1 MSVQTRGVHHTSGI
15 GGRAQHSI
23 EFYYRVLGLRLVK
36 RTVNYDDPST
46 YHLYFGDA
54 SGNPGSVLTLF
65 SWPGAGAGHPGG
77 TATSEVALRVPP
89 GALNGWRERLSQH
102 EVPHETVHR
111 LGRDHLTFTDPD
123 GLRLAVVEGET
134 PPLPKPEPGADPAS
148 LLTPV
153 RYFAPPFIPPEQ
165 AVTCVDHVTLEAAD
179 VSAFGAALTAVL
191 SLDEVASEAGRVRL
205 APAGAGSHGARAIE
219 LATSG
224 REGRT
229 SFGRGSYHHVAFE
242 VEDTE
247 SLELARQRVMSAGLA
262 PTKVKERTYF
272 RSVYFAG
279 PGGAVIELAT
289 RGPGFTV
296 DEPLEELGLAFKL
309 PAWLES
315 ERQFIRSQLPVT
327 ASPEYAHLYRPQ
339 S

>member
-65 SWPGAGAGHPGG
+65 SWPGSGAGHPG
-77 TATSEVALRVPP
+77 ATSTREVALRVPP
-89 GALNGWRERLSQH
+89 GALESWSSRLT
-102 EVPHETVHR
+102 EANVPHVTSHR
-111 LGRDHLTFTDPD
+111 LGREHLAFEDPD
-123 GLRLAVVEGET
+123 GLRLAVVEGE
-134 PPLPKPEPGADPAS
+134 PPPIPKPEPGADPAS
-148 LLTPV
+148 LLAPV

-165 AVTCVDHVTLEAAD
+165 AVVCIDHVTLETTD
-179 VSAFGAALTAVL
+179 VGAYSELLRGILT
-191 SLDEVASEAGRVRL
+191 LDEVVSSDGRVRL
-205 APAGAGSHGARAIE
+205 APRDSEEYGARALE
-219 LATSG
+219 LALSD

-229 SFGRGSYHHVAFE
+229 SFGKGSYHHVALE
-242 VEDTE
+242 VANDEA
-247 SLELARQRVMSAGLA
+247 LEEARALVMSAGLA
-262 PTKVKERTYF
+262 PTKIKERMYF
-272 RSVYFAG
+272 RSVYFSG

-289 RGPGFTV
+289 RGPGFTA
-296 DEPLEELGLAFKL
+296 DEALEELGLGFKL
-309 PAWLES
+309 PEWLES